1 MLAASDL
8 MVAAIGQL
16 LGFGDSTF
24 ERAFQSSTGSTPG
37 ACRPWLR
44 ELHAGLGN
52 PGLSVLSRNLL
63 RRLGEGTAPVWVY
76 RAVSRLLLRRFVEHL
91 GEPDAA
97 VLAAL
102 EKRLA
107 AELWEERLAPEPS
120 RAAVE
125 ACRAYF
131 KTTAL
136 DDLLAAKGWLQKI

>member
-1 MLAASDL
+1 
-8 MVAAIGQL
+8 
-16 LGFGDSTF
+16 
-24 ERAFQSSTGSTPG
+24 
-37 ACRPWLR
+37 
-44 ELHAGLGN
+44 
-52 PGLSVLSRNLL
+52 
-63 RRLGEGTAPVWVY
+63 VWVY

-91 GEPDAA
+91 GEPDAD

-125 ACRAYF
+125 ACRVYF